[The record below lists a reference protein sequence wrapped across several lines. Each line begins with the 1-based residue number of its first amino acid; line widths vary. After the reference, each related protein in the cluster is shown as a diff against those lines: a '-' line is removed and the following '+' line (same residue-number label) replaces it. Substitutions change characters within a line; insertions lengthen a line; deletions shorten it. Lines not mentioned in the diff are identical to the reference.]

1 MWPHGTLKKSSW
13 TERVHPLGWK
23 EFIMNSFRPRG
34 FLQGTA
40 RPHQSTRMTL
50 EKAAVTRPSC
60 LFRGRGK
67 ILLKYLKSWKAGDT
81 PVRRAEVAAHQLHA
95 ARRWGCRF
103 TLLIKW
109 MTCNFKHTEKRTGN
123 RVRDD
128 CVGDFWLW
136 PHSFWTRCRLILY
149 YCGKAPSWS
158 YHSDGRVSDLD
169 KLSNANFHGMVAASR
184 VRVTS

>member
-95 ARRWGCRF
+95 AQRWGCRF

-109 MTCNFKHTEKRTGN
+109 MTCNFKHTENGRETESEMTVLATFGY
-123 RVRDD
+123 
-128 CVGDFWLW
+128 G
-136 PHSFWTRCRLILY
+136 LIAF
-149 YCGKAPSWS
+149 GP
-158 YHSDGRVSDLD
+158 
-169 KLSNANFHGMVAASR
+169 VAALFCTTVAR
-184 VRVTS
+184 HPHEVIIVMAG